1 MNNKTF
7 LENLLKEINE
17 DNVILE
23 APELV
28 KNPLD
33 RNNNQTDVP
42 EPDDAIDIKSILLP
56 SQ

>member
-17 DNVILE
+17 DVVLE
-23 APELV
+23 APQLV

-33 RNNNQTDVP
+33 RNNNQT
-42 EPDDAIDIKSILLP
+42 
-56 SQ
+56 